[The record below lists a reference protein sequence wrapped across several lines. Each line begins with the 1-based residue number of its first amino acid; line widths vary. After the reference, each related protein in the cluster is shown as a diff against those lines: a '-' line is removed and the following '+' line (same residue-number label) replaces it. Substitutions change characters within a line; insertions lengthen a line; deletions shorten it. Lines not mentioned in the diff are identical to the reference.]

1 MLTTFFV
8 RSSVLA
14 RLQAS
19 PTGPHLA
26 AFATALHHQ
35 RYAHYTIC
43 QHLRCVDAFG
53 RWLQGRPFPLAEVP
67 EHHVAQYLVQLGRR
81 PLHSRPEGVAPP
93 AAAVLPRF
101 LTFLRSQGVNV
112 PPAALPPLPPSA
124 HWLQRFTTHL
134 QHVRG
139 LAPLTCRGYLLFARR
154 FLATT
159 GRAETVD
166 WATLR
171 ADELSEFVRREAQ
184 HRRGGGR
191 KGPGTALHALVRF
204 LVAEGEASCELD
216 AAILTPR
223 EWTHAPVPLHF
234 SCEEI
239 TKLLTVM
246 QDGTAI
252 GLRNHA
258 ILLLL
263 ARLGLRAHEV
273 MDLRLDDV
281 NWTEGRLHIHS
292 TKSHR
297 VRSLPLATE
306 VGTAL
311 AAYVKDGRPIS
322 SQRHVFLHHRAPF
335 TPFHSSSTIAKI
347 VRFALRRAALTT
359 QASGAHAFRHTV
371 ASQLL
376 QHGVSFK
383 TVADVLGHQSLQTTT
398 IYAKLDLPT
407 LATIGTGD
415 GCGRRRCHSY
425 YWQHLGISRQS

>member
-8 RSSVLA
+8 RSSVRA
-14 RLQAS
+14 RMQAH

-26 AFATALHHQ
+26 AFATALHEQ
-35 RYAHYTIC
+35 RYAHQTIC

-53 RWLQGRPFPLAEVP
+53 RWLQDRQVPLAAVTT
-67 EHHVAQYLVQLGRR
+67 HQVAQYLVQLGRR
-81 PLHSRPEGVAPP
+81 PLHSRPEGAASH

-101 LTFLRSQGVNV
+101 LAFLQAQGVISSL
-112 PPAALPPLPPSA
+112 ADLPPLTPTA
-124 HWLQRFTTHL
+124 HWLQRFTLHL
-134 QHVRG
+134 QQVRG
-139 LAPLTCRGYLLFARR
+139 LAPQTCRGYLRFVHR

-166 WATLR
+166 WSTLR
-171 ADELSEFVRREAQ
+171 ADELSEFVRREAH

-204 LVAEGEASCELD
+204 LVTEGEVSQGLD
-216 AAILTPR
+216 TAILTPR

-234 SCEEI
+234 SREEI
-239 TKLLTVM
+239 TKLLAGM

-281 NWTEGRLHIHS
+281 NWLEGRLHIHS
-292 TKSHR
+292 PKSHR
-297 VRSLPLATE
+297 VRSLPVDTE

-311 AAYVKDGRPIS
+311 ATYVRVGRPVS
-322 SQRHVFLHHRAPF
+322 AQRHIFLHHRAPF
-335 TPFHSSSTIAKI
+335 PPIHSSSTIAKI
-347 VRFALRRAALTT
+347 VRLAIRRAALTT
-359 QASGAHAFRHTV
+359 QASGAHTFRHTV
-371 ASQLL
+371 ASQLV

-398 IYAKLDLPT
+398 IYAKLDLPS
-407 LATIGTGD
+407 LATIGLPWPG
-415 GCGRRRCHSY
+415 GA
-425 YWQHLGISRQS
+425 Q